1 MDVERLYPPVHP
13 LLAELEQRAN
23 GEGVAGMSRDTGRF
37 LSTIVTAM
45 QATRILEV
53 GTGYGYA
60 TLWMAL
66 AQPSVGRIWT
76 IDPDVARTDIARS
89 YFKRAAEDDYIEVFN
104 TPALELLENFPHR
117 NLDIVFVAAN
127 AAEYGAYLD
136 AIVPMLKLSGLAIFS
151 DALATHG
158 FAERFLSHPALVSA
172 LVAGNM
178 AIGARHR

>member
-1 MDVERLYPPVHP
+1 VERLFPPVHP
-13 LLAELEQRAN
+13 LLAEIEQRAN
-23 GEGVAGMSRDTGRF
+23 GEGVAGLSRETGRF
-37 LSTIVTAM
+37 LATIVTAM
-45 QATRILEV
+45 QANRILEV

-76 IDPDVARTDIARS
+76 IDADAARTDVARS
-89 YFKRAAEDDYIEVFN
+89 YFERAAEGDDIEVFN

-136 AIVPMLKLSGLAIFS
+136 LIVPMLKLSGLAIFS
-151 DALATHG
+151 GALTTPG
-158 FAERFLSHPALVSA
+158 FAERFLSHPALVSTI
-172 LVAGNM
+172 LAGNM
-178 AIGARHR
+178 AIGARCQ